1 MGVQDQFMPCCF
13 RILVKEEKKHMHT
26 LDQSWRNFNLLDCM
40 ISKHA
45 NSERANIRHNSL
57 IDHNDLFCCCPVD
70 RLLYKAAP
78 LGISTVWRKNY
89 SKEPCVYIFFF
100 INHTLILAANQG
112 FLNCKWFAYQEAAT
126 WPLMCL
132 SLKVVV
138 CTGMPICFW
147 RSWTWSLSGAPPNC
161 WTWDEP

>member
-1 MGVQDQFMPCCF
+1 
-13 RILVKEEKKHMHT
+13 MHT

-100 INHTLILAANQG
+100 INRTLILAANQG

-161 WTWDEP
+161 WTWEEP